1 VAAIS
6 PTTCYCLPCLSVALC
21 RCRSDHTDALSTVP
35 SPARL
40 HKLGAPLSCLLA
52 SLSRRIQASQQ
63 GHCEG
68 RLKRSRHRTLELIP
82 FLRPQTAL
90 SRLYKG
96 TGDHPQLHTKHR
108 DSTDSQP
115 LRIVSFFPLAVKN
128 RHRRPPS
135 SIFKLTSPFSNY
147 LAGEQLQLT
156 LSTLIQPIFLLLLPP
171 ELASSR
177 PSCRCPLPVEA
188 LATMIVTFF
197 RSKPVQL
204 NPRAIFPTTQFGFLH
219 YSPSRRELRRLS
231 MASKEAE

>member
-21 RCRSDHTDALSTVP
+21 RCQSDHTDASSTVP

-96 TGDHPQLHTKHR
+96 TDNHPQLHTKHR

-115 LRIVSFFPLAVKN
+115 LRIVSFFPFAVKN

-156 LSTLIQPIFLLLLPP
+156 MSTLIQPIFLLLLPP

-188 LATMIVTFF
+188 LATMAVTFF
-197 RSKPVQL
+197 SLKTSAAQPQSH
-204 NPRAIFPTTQFGFLH
+204 FPHLTIWFPPLQPLPT
-219 YSPSRRELRRLS
+219 
-231 MASKEAE
+231 